1 VAVATG
7 LFGVARAMRAAPAGM
22 LAAAAG
28 LWRAAREACSY
39 HDLLRN
45 LLARDLK
52 VRYKHSALGFFW
64 SLLRPLLVIAV
75 LIFVFQVLLET
86 SIPHFALFIV
96 IGYLVWSYTA
106 DALQTAVRGVVSNAA
121 LVKRVYF
128 PRELLPTASVLA
140 HLVHFLL
147 ALALVFPLILLSG
160 IPLTAQVLW
169 LPSLIL
175 FQTIFLL
182 GLGLALAAVNVFFR
196 DVEAA
201 LDPILI
207 AWFFATP
214 ILYDIDTVFSKEW
227 AGITLGWLVHV
238 LNPMASFITSYRI
251 VLMGGGVAPD
261 PAFMLRT
268 YATAVVVLVVG
279 YALFKRC
286 EPRFGE
292 EL

>member
-7 LFGVARAMRAAPAGM
+7 WLSE
-22 LAAAAG
+22 
-28 LWRAAREACSY
+28 AREALRY

-52 VRYKHSALGFFW
+52 VRYKHSLLGFFW
-64 SLLRPLLVIAV
+64 SLLRPALVIAV
-75 LIFVFQVLLET
+75 LVFVFGVLLEST
-86 SIPHFALFIV
+86 IPHFWLFIV
-96 IGYLVWSYTA
+96 VGILTWTFAA
-106 DALQTAVRGVVSNAA
+106 DALAAAVGSVVANAA

-128 PRELLPTASVLA
+128 PRELLPAAAVLA

-147 ALALVFPLILLSG
+147 ALALLVPLILLAG
-160 IPLTAQVLW
+160 IPLTPQLLW
-169 LPSLIL
+169 LPSLVL
-175 FQTIFLL
+175 FQTAFLV
-182 GLGLALAAVNVFFR
+182 GLGLLLAAANVFYR
-196 DVEAA
+196 DVEAV
-201 LDPILI
+201 LGPLLF

-214 ILYDIDTVFSKEW
+214 ILYDLDTVFSREW
-227 AGITLGWLVHV
+227 AGVNLGRLLHI

-251 VLMGGGVAPD
+251 VLLEGGVAPD

-268 YATAVVVLVVG
+268 YATALAVLAVG
-279 YALFKRC
+279 YVLFKRC

>member
-1 VAVATG
+1 MTPRATT
-7 LFGVARAMRAAPAGM
+7 
-22 LAAAAG
+22 
-28 LWRAAREACSY
+28 WIDAARELTRY

-52 VRYKHSALGFFW
+52 VRYKHSALGFLW
-64 SLLRPLLVIAV
+64 SLLRPLLVIGV
-75 LIFVFQVLLET
+75 LVFVFQVLLET
-86 SIPHFALFIV
+86 TIPNFGAFIV
-96 IGYLVWSYTA
+96 VGVLVWSYTA
-106 DALQTAVRGVVSNAA
+106 DALGTAVRSVVANAA

-128 PRELLPTASVLA
+128 PRELLPTAGVLA

-147 ALALVFPLILLSG
+147 AISLVFPLVLLLG
-160 IPLTAQVLW
+160 IPLTVQVLW

-175 FQTIFLL
+175 FQTVFLL
-182 GLGLALAAVNVFFR
+182 GLGFLLAATNVYYR

-201 LDPILI
+201 LDPLLV

-214 ILYDIDTVFSKEW
+214 ILYDLGTVFSKEW
-227 AGITLGWLVHV
+227 AGLNLGWLIHAV
-238 LNPMASFITSYRI
+238 NPMASFITSYRI
-251 VLMGGGVAPD
+251 VLLGGGVAPD
-261 PAFMLRT
+261 PAFMART
-268 YATAVVVLVVG
+268 YVTSLVVLVIG

>member
-1 VAVATG
+1 MAVGSG
-7 LFGVARAMRAAPAGM
+7 LLG
-22 LAAAAG
+22 
-28 LWRAAREACSY
+28 AAREAWSY

-75 LIFVFQVLLET
+75 LVFVFQVLLET

-96 IGYLVWSYTA
+96 IGYLVWSYAA
-106 DALQTAVRGVVSNAA
+106 DALSAAVRSIVSNAA

-128 PRELLPTASVLA
+128 PRELLPAAAVFS

-147 ALALVFPLILLSG
+147 ALTLVFPLLLLDG
-160 IPLTAQVLW
+160 IPLTAQALW

-175 FQTIFLL
+175 FQTMFLL
-182 GLGLALAAVNVFFR
+182 GVGLLLAAANVFYR

-201 LDPILI
+201 LDPLLI

-214 ILYDIDTVFSKEW
+214 ILYDLGTVFSKEW
-227 AGITLGWLVHV
+227 AGINLGWLVHA

-268 YATAVVVLVVG
+268 YATAAVVLTLG
-279 YALFKRC
+279 YAVFKAC
-286 EPRFGE
+286 EARFGE

>member
-7 LFGVARAMRAAPAGM
+7 LVG
-22 LAAAAG
+22 
-28 LWRAAREACSY
+28 AAREALGY

-52 VRYKHSALGFFW
+52 VRYRHSALGFFW

-75 LIFVFQVLLET
+75 LVFVFQVLLET
-86 SIPHFALFIV
+86 SIPHFAQFIV
-96 IGYLVWSYTA
+96 IGVLVWSYTA
-106 DALQTAVRGVVSNAA
+106 DSLATAVRGVVSNAA

-128 PRELLPTASVLA
+128 PRELLPMAGVLA

-147 ALALVFPLILLSG
+147 ALALVFPLIWLAG
-160 IPLTAQVLW
+160 VPLTAQVLW
-169 LPSLIL
+169 LPSLIV
-175 FQTIFLL
+175 FQTAFLV
-182 GLGLALAAVNVFFR
+182 GLGLALAATNVFYR

-201 LDPILI
+201 LEPVLM

-214 ILYDIDTVFSKEW
+214 ILYDLDTVFSKEW
-227 AGITLGWLVHV
+227 AGINLGSLVHW

-251 VLMGGGVAPD
+251 VLLGGGVAPD

-268 YATAVVVLVVG
+268 YATAVLVLVAG

>member
-1 VAVATG
+1 MATALLG
-7 LFGVARAMRAAPAGM
+7 
-22 LAAAAG
+22 
-28 LWRAAREACSY
+28 AARETARY

-52 VRYKHSALGFFW
+52 VRYKHSMLGFCW

-86 SIPHFALFIV
+86 SIPHFGLFIV
-96 IGYLVWSYTA
+96 VGYLAWSFAA
-106 DALQTAVRGVVSNAA
+106 DALSGAVRSVVGHAA

-128 PRELLPTASVLA
+128 PRELLPTAAVLA
-140 HLVHFLL
+140 HLLHFLL
-147 ALALVFPLILLSG
+147 ALTLVFPLLLLYG
-160 IPLTAQVLW
+160 IPLTAQALW

-182 GLGLALAAVNVFFR
+182 GLGLILAAANVFYR

-201 LDPILI
+201 LDPLLI

-214 ILYDIDTVFSKEW
+214 ILYDLGTVFSKEW
-227 AGITLGWLVHV
+227 AGVNLGWFVHA

-268 YATAVVVLVVG
+268 YATALAVLVLG
-279 YALFKRC
+279 YWLFKRC

>member
-1 VAVATG
+1 MAVASG
-7 LFGVARAMRAAPAGM
+7 LFG
-22 LAAAAG
+22 
-28 LWRAAREACSY
+28 AAREALGY

-75 LIFVFQVLLET
+75 LVFVFQVLLET
-86 SIPHFALFIV
+86 SIPNFALFIV

-106 DALQTAVRGVVSNAA
+106 DALTAAVRGVVSNAA

-147 ALALVFPLILLSG
+147 ALALVFPLLLLAG

-169 LPSLIL
+169 LPSLVL
-175 FQTIFLL
+175 FQTVFLL
-182 GLGLALAAVNVFFR
+182 GLGLALAAANVFFR

-201 LDPILI
+201 LDPLLI

-214 ILYDIDTVFSKEW
+214 ILYDLDTVFSKVW
-227 AGITLGWLVHV
+227 AGINLGWLVHA
-238 LNPMASFITSYRI
+238 LNPMASFITSYRL
-251 VLMGGGVAPD
+251 VLMGGGAAPD
-261 PAFMLRT
+261 PTFMLRT
-268 YATAVVVLVVG
+268 YATAVLVLLVG

-286 EPRFGE
+286 EFRFGE

>member
-1 VAVATG
+1 MATALLG
-7 LFGVARAMRAAPAGM
+7 
-22 LAAAAG
+22 
-28 LWRAAREACSY
+28 AAREALGY

-75 LIFVFQVLLET
+75 LVFVFQVLLET
-86 SIPHFALFIV
+86 SIPDFGLFIV
-96 IGYLVWSYTA
+96 VGYLVWSYAA
-106 DALQTAVRGVVSNAA
+106 DALSASARSVVANAA

-128 PRELLPTASVLA
+128 PRELLPSATVLA

-147 ALALVFPLILLSG
+147 ALALVFPLLLFG
-160 IPLTAQVLW
+160 VPLSAQVLW

-175 FQTIFLL
+175 FQTAFLL
-182 GLGLALAAVNVFFR
+182 GVGLLLATANVFYR

-201 LDPILI
+201 LEPVLM

-214 ILYDIDTVFSKEW
+214 ILYDLGTVFSKEW
-227 AGITLGWLVHV
+227 AGVNLGWLIHA

-251 VLMGGGVAPD
+251 VLIGRGVPPD

-268 YATAVVVLVVG
+268 YLTALAVLAIG
-279 YALFKRC
+279 YLVFKHY
-286 EPRFGE
+286 EARFGE

>member
-1 VAVATG
+1 MAVATG
-7 LFGVARAMRAAPAGM
+7 LIG
-22 LAAAAG
+22 
-28 LWRAAREACSY
+28 AAREALGY

-64 SLLRPLLVIAV
+64 SLLRPALVIGV
-75 LIFVFQVLLET
+75 LVFVFQVLLET

-96 IGYLVWSYTA
+96 VGYLVWSYGA
-106 DALQTAVRGVVSNAA
+106 DALATAVRSVVSNAA

-147 ALALVFPLILLSG
+147 ALTLVLPLVLLAG
-160 IPLTAQVLW
+160 IPLTPQLLW
-169 LPSLIL
+169 LPSLVV
-175 FQTIFLL
+175 FQTAFLL
-182 GLGLALAAVNVFFR
+182 GLGLLLAAANVYYR
-196 DVEAA
+196 DVEAV
-201 LDPILI
+201 LDPLLI

-214 ILYDIDTVFSKEW
+214 ILYDLDTVFSREW
-227 AGITLGWLVHV
+227 MGINLGWLVHA
-238 LNPMASFITSYRI
+238 LNPMASFITTYRI
-251 VLMGGGVAPD
+251 VLLGGGVAPD

-268 YATAVVVLVVG
+268 YLTALAVLLGGYVV
-279 YALFKRC
+279 FKRC

>member
-1 VAVATG
+1 MTA
-7 LFGVARAMRAAPAGM
+7 M
-22 LAAAAG
+22 LAAA
-28 LWRAAREACSY
+28 REAAGY

-64 SLLRPLLVIAV
+64 SLLRPLLVIMV
-75 LIFVFQVLLET
+75 LVVVFQGLLET
-86 SIPHFALFIV
+86 SIPHFAPFIV
-96 IGYLVWSYTA
+96 IGYLVWSFAA
-106 DALQTAVRGVVSNAA
+106 DALSVAVRSVVANAA

-128 PRELLPTASVLA
+128 PRELLPASGVLA
-140 HLVHFLL
+140 HVVHFLL
-147 ALALVFPLILLSG
+147 ALTLVFPLLLLFG

-169 LPSLIL
+169 LPSLVL
-175 FQTIFLL
+175 FQTLFLL
-182 GLGLALAAVNVFFR
+182 GLGFLLAAANVFYR
-196 DVEAA
+196 DVEAV
-201 LDPILI
+201 LDPFLI

-214 ILYDIDTVFSKEW
+214 ILYDLGTVFSREW
-227 AGITLGWLVHV
+227 MGVNLGWLVHA

-268 YATAVVVLVVG
+268 YATAVAVLVVG
-279 YALFKRC
+279 YVVFKRC

>member
-1 VAVATG
+1 MAVATG
-7 LFGVARAMRAAPAGM
+7 LLG
-22 LAAAAG
+22 
-28 LWRAAREACSY
+28 AAREAVGY

-45 LLARDLK
+45 LVARDLK
-52 VRYKHSALGFFW
+52 VRYKHSVLGFFW
-64 SLLRPLLVIAV
+64 SLLRPALVIAV
-75 LIFVFQVLLET
+75 LVFVFQVLLET

-96 IGYLVWSYTA
+96 IGYLVWSFAA
-106 DALQTAVRGVVSNAA
+106 DALAAAVRSVVYNAA

-128 PRELLPTASVLA
+128 PRELLPAASVLA

-147 ALALVFPLILLSG
+147 ALALVVPLVLLAG
-160 IPLTAQVLW
+160 IPLTPQMLW
-169 LPSLIL
+169 LPSLVV
-175 FQTIFLL
+175 FQTVFLF
-182 GLGLALAAVNVFFR
+182 GLGLVLAAANVFYR

-201 LDPILI
+201 LDPLLI

-214 ILYDIDTVFSKEW
+214 ILYDLDTVFSKEW
-227 AGITLGWLVHV
+227 AGLNLGWLVHA

-268 YATAVVVLVVG
+268 YATAVLVCVVG
-279 YALFKRC
+279 YALFKAC

>member
-1 VAVATG
+1 MAATLLG
-7 LFGVARAMRAAPAGM
+7 
-22 LAAAAG
+22 
-28 LWRAAREACSY
+28 AAREAVGY

-75 LIFVFQVLLET
+75 LVFVFQGLLET
-86 SIPHFALFIV
+86 SIPDFGLFIV
-96 IGYLVWSYTA
+96 VGYLVWSYGA
-106 DALQTAVRGVVSNAA
+106 DALSASARSVVTNAA

-128 PRELLPTASVLA
+128 PRELLPSATVLA

-147 ALALVFPLILLSG
+147 ALALVFPLLLLFG
-160 IPLTAQVLW
+160 VPLTAQVLW

-175 FQTIFLL
+175 FQTAFLL
-182 GLGLALAAVNVFFR
+182 GVGLLLAAANVYYR
-196 DVEAA
+196 DVESA
-201 LDPILI
+201 LEPLLM

-214 ILYDIDTVFSKEW
+214 ILYDLGTVFSKEW
-227 AGITLGWLVHV
+227 AGVNLGWLIHA

-251 VLMGGGVAPD
+251 VLIGRGVAPD

-268 YATAVVVLVVG
+268 YLTALLVLAIGYVV
-279 YALFKRC
+279 FKRC
-286 EPRFGE
+286 EARFGE